1 MSTSVDAAGQLLFPA
16 SVERVESDGNL
27 LLQYFKVESDGTQVH
42 LETGRELPD
51 WVSPRVQMPWHPT
64 HLQDILKIFLRRNV
78 GHGRVIEGLEVRW
91 GLVVRVLQALS
102 RLGPWNGDGRMV
114 PMNQYYDPKLFD
126 ILPEEDVRWS
136 YAPKIWRGDVISLE
150 EATVLVD

>member
-27 LLQYFKVESDGTQVH
+27 LLQYFKVEFDGTQVH

-78 GHGRVIEGLEVRW
+78 GHAESLRAWRCVG
-91 GLVVRVLQALS
+91 AL
-102 RLGPWNGDGRMV
+102 
-114 PMNQYYDPKLFD
+114 LFACC
-126 ILPEEDVRWS
+126 RRC
-136 YAPKIWRGDVISLE
+136 RGSDHG
-150 EATVLVD
+150 TVMGEWFQ